1 MGFCRL
7 STNTQSKGDGSMKA
21 SELSD
26 EGLAAILRAIA
37 FTSNLLSDE
46 KDYVREA
53 ADRLEEK
60 GDEDE
65 EMLLLRNKEVR

>member
-1 MGFCRL
+1 M
-7 STNTQSKGDGSMKA
+7 SMKA
-21 SELSD
+21 KEISND
-26 EGLAAILRAIA
+26 GLAAILRGIA

-46 KDYVREA
+46 KEYIREA

-65 EMLLLRNKEVR
+65 EML

>member
-1 MGFCRL
+1 
-7 STNTQSKGDGSMKA
+7 MKA

-26 EGLAAILRAIA
+26 EGLAAILRGIA

-46 KDYVREA
+46 KDYIREA